1 MPYPY
6 LEIEGIHAG
15 QLPQT
20 PDTFQTI
27 IKDYDLIIEIGTN
40 QGGFTIW
47 LNNNKKET
55 AKLISL
61 EINPETIKIP
71 KDHPAHQTIRIQN
84 ALHPDTIT
92 QIQQEINQREKTL
105 ILCDGGNKNQEF
117 DTYAQ
122 IIKPGDTIMLH
133 DYADSPN
140 EEENYRKAKQKQVGD
155 AWPNGPE
162 TNLATITQT
171 INQQNLEKYQYPKF
185 TAILWGSFQKRG

>member
-61 EINPETIKIP
+61 EINPILIKIP

-92 QIQQEINQREKTL
+92 QIQQEINQRGKTL

-117 DTYAQ
+117 NTYAK
-122 IIKPGDTIMLH
+122 IIKPHDTIMLH

-140 EEENYRKAKQKQVGD
+140 EKENYQKAKQKQVGD
-155 AWPNGPE
+155 AWPGDPE
-162 TNLATITQT
+162 SSLAAISQT
-171 INQQNLEKYQYPKF
+171 IKEQDLEKYQYHQF
-185 TAILWGSFQKRG
+185 TAILWGSFQKKG